1 MKSAQGAIKPAVP
14 HPSHTT
20 VLSIV
25 VFSFPQSPSVLHR
38 SVCISPKSKL
48 SSCLSLVLI
57 TIMKLSTLALLA
69 VGVLA
74 QRPENTSICDYYTT
88 ALLKDNTAKNQATVL
103 TALVNTVVLGS
114 KMPKP
119 NITGVTFPMVDGL
132 NGILDPMATF
142 MGQGANLLPYF
153 DGGLASSNRGGSSG
167 VAVNFLDDGG
177 AAPLTMFMP
186 ATGTSSNQYKLL
198 THLYQFFG
206 TLLKCSQQGS
216 GADFPSY
223 EGEASMY
230 KVHKFMALNSSQV
243 GYFIQQVGLAAKSFG
258 VADADVTA
266 VGDALTSLFDVR
278 CGAATAAVPA
288 QGPQLQ
294 SICITSDCKEAANA
308 SCDSYAAAVD
318 PGVANSTLAMGE
330 GNSSSAATS
339 SASGSMATGGSG
351 SSPSGTSPSTPAVS
365 QGAAPMNVAGV
376 LAAGGAAAFAFFL

>member
-1 MKSAQGAIKPAVP
+1 
-14 HPSHTT
+14 
-20 VLSIV
+20 LCSI
-25 VFSFPQSPSVLHR
+25 
-38 SVCISPKSKL
+38 I
-48 SSCLSLVLI
+48 
-57 TIMKLSTLALLA
+57 IMKLSTLALFA

-74 QRPENTSICDYYTT
+74 QRPSNTSICDYYTT

-177 AAPLTMFMP
+177 AAPLTMFKP
-186 ATGTSSNQYKLL
+186 ADGTSSNQYTLL

-206 TLLKCSQQGS
+206 TLLKCSQQGM
-216 GADFPSY
+216 GNDFPAY
-223 EGEASMY
+223 EGQASMY

-278 CGAATAAVPA
+278 CGPPTAAVPA

-294 SICITSDCKEAANA
+294 SICTTSDCKEAANA
-308 SCDSYAAAVD
+308 SCGSYAAAVD

-330 GNSSSAATS
+330 GNSSSTATS
-339 SASGSMATGGSG
+339 SASGSMGTG
-351 SSPSGTSPSTPAVS
+351 SSGASPSTPAVS
-365 QGAAPMNVAGV
+365 QGAAPMNVAGLFAV
-376 LAAGGAAAFAFFL
+376 GGAAAFAFFL